1 MRTPT
6 ATAMIESRFSHS
18 AHSQRQAIRYVSE
31 LLTNSGHL
39 VLIESSEPQPPV
51 FLNQGM
57 GAYIINWID
66 SECPETDW
74 IAVRETQSQIRSLS
88 KA

>member
-1 MRTPT
+1 M
-6 ATAMIESRFSHS
+6 
-18 AHSQRQAIRYVSE
+18 SE
-31 LLTNSGHL
+31 LSTNSEHL

-66 SECPETDW
+66 SECPEADW
-74 IAVRETQSQIRSLS
+74 IDVRETQSQIRSLS

>member
-6 ATAMIESRFSHS
+6 STAMIESRFSHS
-18 AHSQRQAIRYVSE
+18 AHSQTQAIRYVAE
-31 LLTNSGHL
+31 LSTNSGYL
-39 VLIESSEPQPPV
+39 VLIESSEPQPPM

-57 GAYIINWID
+57 EAYIIHWID
-66 SECPETDW
+66 SECPEAER
-74 IAVRETQSQIRSLS
+74 IAVRESQSQIRSLS